1 MGLGPFDNFSFPGV
15 YTKTLNEA
23 PLATAAGELRIP
35 AFIGV
40 ADEEVPVV
48 DYEMIRGSSSLAD
61 NKIVKE
67 DVSSQFTGTE
77 RSFTVSY
84 YPIVDGNG
92 TGTVTTDPNK
102 VTVYVNGEPV
112 AVSSVTGTTGLIYL
126 VSIPAVGD
134 EVLATY
140 YYKKTDTLNTNEDLT
155 DQVDGSRVTFQTHYF
170 PIVKGD
176 NGGITSTDPDD
187 ITVKVNN
194 IAVTVSTLDGDS
206 GQFTLAAHPDV
217 GQTLTVTYYSN
228 DHADTA
234 DILPSPYVAEVTKVG
249 YSPNSSDFIEGT
261 DFVVDTT
268 GTFSTLQWGH
278 SNKIAS
284 GTHTIGTTA
293 FGSTQITTTLYD
305 NRTFRRELT
314 GTVDGTNKTFT
325 FEATP
330 VDGNGRGIL
339 TNNPDLVTMYHGISP
354 TDSTV
359 VDALQLTGSSK
370 TVLLASIP
378 AVGETVYGTQYS
390 NLLPDDTWTLTCT
403 VAGAVGV
410 GKYTVSGEN
419 TGVAM
424 DVQWSNTD
432 TTVADPDFASEN
444 VTYPNGTGADN
455 GDFLVTPGYA
465 VAETITLTFADATTY
480 TVSSSHANGSGSGG
494 DNTGYL
500 NQTYIDVVT
509 GFRVTINEGASV
521 TYTANDT
528 IGYVVSATFTTSAVP
543 TRAIP
548 GLRLVVVN
556 TTGVGTGD
564 TATIKTYNKSGNEP
578 NIGDFYYVTFNETKQ
593 FDSEG
598 LTEAKLYT
606 LEKNV
611 LADTGPLGINNKLGL
626 AAHIAY
632 LNGATALALL
642 QIQKTSGSDD
652 APDSRY
658 IAGIDYFNEPMEGG
672 VRPILMEPV
681 TTSTAVLSY
690 LKTSNSIQSSIRYGN
705 EHYSYFGF
713 PVGTLPTTAQVYARS
728 MNNERMIGVYPDGGI
743 IAIQDYL
750 GQDVEYL
757 VDGSILAAAIAGR
770 DVSPAFDVAEPL
782 TKKPI
787 TGLRRLYRRMD
798 SVTAAQTAN
807 SGLTLFEE
815 VASGIEIKF
824 ALTTDVSSV
833 LTRTPSIVRT
843 KLFIQRGARS
853 VLSPYI
859 GSKLLTQRLA
869 EIQQSLNSYM
879 SALQQAQI
887 ITAFTPA
894 KATQDTNDPTI
905 VNVEVHYS
913 PVYPLLWIVV
923 TFNLRSSI

>member
-15 YTKTLNEA
+15 YTKTLNDP
-23 PLATAAGELRIP
+23 PLATAAGDLRIP

-40 ADEEVPVV
+40 ADEEVPVI

-67 DVSSQFTGTE
+67 NVSSQFTGTE
-77 RSFTVSY
+77 RVCTVSY
-84 YPIVDGNG
+84 FPVVDGGGN
-92 TGTVTTDPNK
+92 GTVTTDPKK
-102 VTVYVNGEPV
+102 VVVYVNGESV
-112 AVSSVTGTTGLIYL
+112 AVSSVNGTTGVIYL
-126 VSIPAVGD
+126 VAIPAIGD
-134 EVLATY
+134 EVLVTY
-140 YYKKTDTLNTNEDLT
+140 YYKKTDTLNTDENLD
-155 DQVDGSRVTFQTHYF
+155 DQVDGSRLIFQTHNF
-170 PIVKGD
+170 PIVKGN
-176 NGGITSTDPDD
+176 NGGITSTDPND
-187 ITVKVNN
+187 ITVEVNN
-194 IAVTVSTLDGDS
+194 VAVTVSTLDGDS
-206 GQFTLAAHPDV
+206 GQFTLAAAPTV
-217 GQTLTVTYYSN
+217 GQTLRVTYYSN
-228 DHADTA
+228 THADTA

-249 YSPNSSDFIEGT
+249 YSPGTSDFIEGV

-268 GTFSTLQWGH
+268 GSFSTLQWGH
-278 SNKIAS
+278 SNKVAS
-284 GTHTIGTTA
+284 GTHTIGTTS
-293 FGSTQITTTLYD
+293 FGSAQITTTLYD
-305 NRTFRRELT
+305 NRAYRRELT
-314 GTVDGTNKTFT
+314 GTVDSTNKSFVL
-325 FEATP
+325 EGTP
-330 VDGNGRGIL
+330 VDGAGRGIT
-339 TNNPDLVTMYHGISP
+339 TNNPDLVTMYQGLSP
-354 TDSTV
+354 TDASV
-359 VDALQLTGSSK
+359 VDALQLTGSTK
-370 TVLLASIP
+370 TVLLATAP
-378 AVGETVYGTQYS
+378 ATGRLVYGTSYG
-390 NLLPDDTWTLTCT
+390 NRLTDDVWTLTCT
-403 VAGAVGV
+403 VAGASGV
-410 GKYTVSGEN
+410 GKYSIAGEN
-419 TGVAM
+419 TGTAM
-424 DVQWSNTD
+424 DVQWSNSD
-432 TTVADPDFASEN
+432 TTVADADFATEN

-455 GDFLVTPGYA
+455 GDFLTTPGYA
-465 VAETITLTFADATTY
+465 VEETISLTFFDATSY
-480 TVSSSHANGSGSGG
+480 IVSSTNANGSGSGG

-509 GFRVTINEGASV
+509 GFRVTVNEGASV
-521 TYTANDT
+521 SYTVGDI
-528 IGYVVSATFTTSAVP
+528 IGYVVSTTFTAATVP

-548 GLRLVVVN
+548 GLRLAVIN
-556 TTGVGTGD
+556 TTGVGVGD
-564 TATIKTYNKSGNEP
+564 TATITTYNKSGAEP

-598 LTEAKLYT
+598 LTKAKLYS

-611 LADTGPLGINNKLGL
+611 IANTGPLGINNKLGV
-626 AAHIAY
+626 AAHLAF

-642 QIQKTSGSDD
+642 QIQKTSGGDD

-681 TTSTAVLSY
+681 TTSTSVLSY

-713 PVGTLPTTAQVYARS
+713 PINTLPTTAQSYARA
-728 MNNERMIGVYPDGGI
+728 MNNSQMIGVYPDGGV
-743 IAIQDYL
+743 IALTDYL

-757 VDGSILAAAIAGR
+757 VDGSILAAAITGR

-787 TGLRRLYRRMD
+787 TGFRRLYRRMD

-807 SGLTLFEE
+807 SGLTLLEE
-815 VASGIEIKF
+815 IASGIEIKF

-833 LTRTPSIVRT
+833 LTRTPSIIRT
-843 KLFIQRGARS
+843 KLFIQRGARA

-859 GSKLLTQRLA
+859 GKKLLTQRLA

-887 ITAFTPA
+887 ITAYTPA
-894 KATQDTNDPTI
+894 TAVQDANDPTI